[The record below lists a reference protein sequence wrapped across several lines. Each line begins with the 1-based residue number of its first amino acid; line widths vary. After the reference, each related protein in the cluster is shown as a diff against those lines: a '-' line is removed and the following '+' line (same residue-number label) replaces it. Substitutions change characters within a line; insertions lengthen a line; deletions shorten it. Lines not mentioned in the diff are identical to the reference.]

1 MTTQEPYDKQKFKA
15 SLNSDEDSSPP
26 REHRAQPMQPQ
37 HPQNQ
42 TLRTQPGANPDMSSL
57 VKVQDKLT
65 VPVADVA
72 DDNLELNPCGLR
84 ITLDWEF
91 YSTIWQYCEIRN

>member
-1 MTTQEPYDKQKFKA
+1 
-15 SLNSDEDSSPP
+15 
-26 REHRAQPMQPQ
+26 MQPQ

-72 DDNLELNPCGLR
+72 DHNLELKSLWSADNTRLGILQEQFGN
-84 ITLDWEF
+84 IVKSAIDLWAKK
-91 YSTIWQYCEIRN
+91 YGG

>member
-1 MTTQEPYDKQKFKA
+1 
-15 SLNSDEDSSPP
+15 
-26 REHRAQPMQPQ
+26 MQPQ

-72 DDNLELNPCGLR
+72 DHNLELKSLWAG
-84 ITLDWEF
+84 
-91 YSTIWQYCEIRN
+91 